1 MRQRWRSRSSALFW
15 TLDCFKFIWHHHWIG
30 VPKTQ
35 GGAFLRWKSFNL
47 KPSSSM
53 LNFHWRWC
61 DQFSVTISICLQLLS
76 ETKFWHHARHCS
88 YFLQKYK
95 TRLFSLGAKHR
106 KVPEIWSC
114 LFLRL
119 CLGVSPLEILES
131 STEAPPSMWHFLFEL
146 EYVRNENIL
155 KHPRYHLSPHEQKAF
170 TGALRI
176 GVIIQIHISSRNLN

>member
-1 MRQRWRSRSSALFW
+1 MASQLNQCSLNSRRRFFA
-15 TLDCFKFIWHHHWIG
+15 
-30 VPKTQ
+30 
-35 GGAFLRWKSFNL
+35 L

-53 LNFHWRWC
+53 LHFHWRWC